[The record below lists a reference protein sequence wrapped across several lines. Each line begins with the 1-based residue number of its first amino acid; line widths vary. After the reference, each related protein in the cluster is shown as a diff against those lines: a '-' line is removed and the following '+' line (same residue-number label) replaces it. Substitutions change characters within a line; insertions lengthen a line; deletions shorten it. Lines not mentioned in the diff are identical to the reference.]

1 MNSKFR
7 RCLGAVAIALIV
19 MASVPGCSKP
29 LDPNSSVP
37 ADLQPLVLIIAAVG
51 VGIGL
56 TALHHHNEN
65 HSSSTPTPT
74 LATPSFVGSVG
85 NQPFDL
91 AIDPS
96 VAGSVGILGSNGG
109 AGMYGFTEEGSSAT
123 NAGSY
128 TLPAGYQP
136 VALTIDG
143 VGNDWFDDSGGNV
156 DECGPATS
164 TPRTCAPILTFKDP
178 LGTGGVRAMT
188 ADSTHVFIAHDNRSG
203 TVNWAAYFL
212 DGSNRVTGSYQYTG
226 LGLYAKNAAAA
237 VAAAAVGTYIVFH
250 QDGTS
255 WTIPLPGPAS
265 QNTSTFTP
273 IPLGV
278 GNIAFD
284 GSSLFYGLLGS
295 PTSAAYEIGRWVGPS
310 TSFGSNPG
318 TLAAKITIAFNGQTS
333 TRAASFK
340 LPVSALAT
348 DGSYIYMLDASGK
361 LVLFSAF

>member
-7 RCLGAVAIALIV
+7 RCLGAIAIALV
-19 MASVPGCSKP
+19 VTASVPGCSQP
-29 LDPNSSVP
+29 IDPNSSVP
-37 ADLQPLVLIIAAVG
+37 AALQPLVLIIAAVG
-51 VGIGL
+51 VGIGI
-56 TALHHHNEN
+56 TALDHHNQN
-65 HSSSTPTPT
+65 HSSSAPTPA

-91 AIDPS
+91 AIDLS
-96 VAGSVGILGSNGG
+96 VPGSVGILGSNGG

-136 VALTIDG
+136 VVVTVDG

-156 DECGPATS
+156 DECAPPTS
-164 TPRTCAPILTFKDP
+164 TPRTCVPTLAFKDG
-178 LGTGGVRAMT
+178 LGSGGVRAMT
-188 ADSTHVFIAHDNRSG
+188 ADSTHIFIAYDNRSG

-212 DGSNRVTGSYQYTG
+212 DGTNRVTGSYQYTG
-226 LGLYAKNAAAA
+226 LGIYTKNAAVAEPAA
-237 VAAAAVGTYIVFH
+237 VVGTYIIFH

-255 WTIPLPGPAS
+255 WTVPLPGPAS
-265 QNTSTFTP
+265 KNTSTFTP
-273 IPLGV
+273 VPLGA
-278 GNIAFD
+278 GNVAFD

-295 PTSAAYEIGRWVGPS
+295 LTSGAYEIGRWVGPA
-310 TSFGSNPG
+310 TAFGNNPG
-318 TLAAKITIAFNGQTS
+318 TLAAKITIGFNGQTS
-333 TRAASFK
+333 TRGAAFR

-348 DGSYIYMLDASGK
+348 DGSYIYMLDSSGN